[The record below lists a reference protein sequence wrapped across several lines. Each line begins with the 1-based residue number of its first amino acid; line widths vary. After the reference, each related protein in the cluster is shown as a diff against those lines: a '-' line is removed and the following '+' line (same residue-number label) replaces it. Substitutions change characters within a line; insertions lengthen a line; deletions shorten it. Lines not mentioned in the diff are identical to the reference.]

1 MDTQAAH
8 MQLRKKTETE
18 IGFPLLFLLRD
29 KVQKSLKVEFI
40 LELIAGL
47 SEWHFGSKLL
57 KIRKRSFFLKKV
69 EKAEIL
75 IQNDEKVGKDHFCS
89 KMSNKLCFG
98 SK

>member
-57 KIRKRSFFLKKV
+57 KSDFCTLLFDVNTVAQVQHRKSQL
-69 EKAEIL
+69 
-75 IQNDEKVGKDHFCS
+75 S
-89 KMSNKLCFG
+89 KIFPTTTYRHKC
-98 SK
+98 KEYR